1 MEEMQVAFSIQLRR
15 DTSANWG
22 TANPV
27 LLKGEPG
34 FETDTGRLKVGDG
47 ATAWNV
53 LAYFVPDS
61 GLVPSAPPTGSI
73 TMFAGSSAPSGWLI
87 CDGTA
92 LSRETYSSLFSIIG
106 TIYGS
111 GNNTTTFNIP
121 NLKGK
126 VPAGFDVSQA
136 EFNTLGQNGG
146 SKTHTL
152 TVDQMPSHTHTQNAH
167 NHTGSADTA
176 GSHNHTASSTSAGS
190 HDHTGTTD
198 GDGDHDHGNIASSG
212 SHDHTY
218 SFPNVVNRASA
229 TANSTSG
236 ISTANLLTTGT
247 RSHTHNI
254 VFSGDHTHTF
264 TTASNGSH
272 SHDITVDLGGS
283 HSHALTVNNTTATNQ
298 NTGGGAAHNILQP
311 YLALNYIIKV

>member
-1 MEEMQVAFSIQLRR
+1 MAFSIQLRR

-61 GLVPSAPPTGSI
+61 GLTPSAPPTGSI
-73 TMFAGSSAPSGWLI
+73 TMFAGSTAPSGWLI

-92 LSRETYSSLFSIIG
+92 LSRETYSSLFSIVG

-152 TVDQMPSHTHTQNAH
+152 TEAEMPSHTHTQNAH
-167 NHTGSADTA
+167 DHTGSAVSGGSHAHTASSESA
-176 GSHNHTASSTSAGS
+176 GSHNHTASTASAG
-190 HDHTGTTD
+190 T
-198 GDGDHDHGNIASSG
+198 HDHGNIASSG
-212 SHDHTY
+212 SHDHSY
-218 SFPNVVNRASA
+218 SFPNVVNRTAGSA
-229 TANSTSG
+229 STSG
-236 ISTANLLTTGT
+236 ISTSSTLTTGT

-254 VFSGDHTHTF
+254 VNDGAHTHTV
-264 TTASNGSH
+264 
-272 SHDITVDLGGS
+272 TVNDGGS
-283 HSHALTVNNTTATNQ
+283 HSHTITVNEGGSHSHTLSVNSRTATNQ